1 MYYYDWIGL
10 AAVLLAFIF
19 SLTAQIRIKTTFSKY
34 SKIGNMRSM
43 TGAQASRMIL
53 DRNGLQDVKIER
65 VPGSLTDHF
74 DPTANVIRLSQSVYD
89 STSVA
94 AIGVAAHE
102 TGHAIQYAKD
112 YAPMKVRAAIIPI
125 TQFGSSLSMPL
136 ILIGF
141 LFSIPSFVYFGICC
155 FALVALFQ
163 FVTLP
168 VEFNASRRALATLEE
183 NYILQSEELKSTKK
197 VLTAAAMTYV
207 AALAVSLAQIF
218 RLLLLA
224 GRRR

>member
-1 MYYYDWIGL
+1 
-10 AAVLLAFIF
+10 
-19 SLTAQIRIKTTFSKY
+19 
-34 SKIGNMRSM
+34 MRSM

-183 NYILQSEELKSTKK
+183 NYILQSEELKSTKTTNENSM
-197 VLTAAAMTYV
+197 LEC
-207 AALAVSLAQIF
+207 
-218 RLLLLA
+218 
-224 GRRR
+224 